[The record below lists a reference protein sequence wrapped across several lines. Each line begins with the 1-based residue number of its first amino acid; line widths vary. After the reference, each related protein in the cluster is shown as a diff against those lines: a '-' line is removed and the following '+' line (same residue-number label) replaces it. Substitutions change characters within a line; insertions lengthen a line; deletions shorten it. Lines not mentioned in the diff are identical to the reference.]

1 MGLVDATLHGATKVV
16 NATTAAAGAVSGAA
30 VSGVVG
36 GVRGTVDGVLSGV
49 SSGSRSTPAAALTL
63 AVVGAAGLVEWP
75 IVLAVGGAALVVRQ
89 LTRPPEATS
98 TGGGLRSV
106 PTRSTAS
113 ADRGSTRRSTSA
125 ASRTTPTPSKSA
137 PRVAKSA
144 PRAAKSASKA
154 ARSAAR
160 KAAPRRS
167 QPSS

>member
-1 MGLVDATLHGATKVV
+1 MGLVDATLRGATKVV

-63 AVVGAAGLVEWP
+63 AVVGATGLVEWP
-75 IVLAVGGAALVVRQ
+75 IVLVVGGAALVVRQ

-113 ADRGSTRRSTSA
+113 ADRGSTQRSTST

-137 PRVAKSA
+137 PKAAKSA
-144 PRAAKSASKA
+144 PKAAK
-154 ARSAAR
+154 SAAR